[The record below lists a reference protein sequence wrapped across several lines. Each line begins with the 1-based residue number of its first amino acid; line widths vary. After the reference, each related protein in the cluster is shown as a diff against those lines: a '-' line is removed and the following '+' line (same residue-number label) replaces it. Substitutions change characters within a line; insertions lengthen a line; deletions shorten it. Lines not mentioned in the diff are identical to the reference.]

1 MQSRCHQ
8 TRQRGRPRGATS
20 HTCNQA
26 SSRSTLRCAPA
37 VPVAPPVPPG
47 RFLHT
52 SLHLPLKPQRLLPP
66 TLGLGAAPIDP
77 STACRCHQRPSL
89 LSDWAASAARTG
101 MLCLWERVGRYR
113 DAVVGRGVDGR
124 WVGRHCGVQFAIRG
138 RCSCRAVREPLGE
151 AADRRV
157 GADAR
162 RPVHERDRKPNRGKP
177 VSACR
182 HALQRGA
189 GLCRRACEGRHQ
201 PW

>member
-1 MQSRCHQ
+1 MGRLHIPVTRRAAGARYAVRQPSRW
-8 TRQRGRPRGATS
+8 
-20 HTCNQA
+20 
-26 SSRSTLRCAPA
+26 
-37 VPVAPPVPPG
+37 
-47 RFLHT
+47 
-52 SLHLPLKPQRLLPP
+52 LPP
-66 TLGLGAAPIDP
+66 YHRDGFCTPASTCPSSPSAYYPALGLGAAPIDP
-77 STACRCHQRPSL
+77 STVCRCHQRPSL

-101 MLCLWERVGRYR
+101 MLCLWERVGRCR

-124 WVGRHCGVQFAIRG
+124 WVGRHCGVQFVIRG

-151 AADRRV
+151 AADQRV
-157 GADAR
+157 GAHAR

-177 VSACR
+177 VSADR